1 MTNKKYTIK
10 YAKPKCGLE
19 YSPAYNTHTN
29 QNDLKLTNTHPLI
42 KTSIRKAINA
52 QALLVITTCLTFSLV
67 VSGIGY
73 AQALNRTVDE
83 VSSSDTD
90 INTSP
95 HYIAIE
101 NFQTQKENY
110 WDLNNLENISPDRIF
125 YVDMNKLVTIEDE
138 ESVFNFSDVSIQYSQ
153 NSSTSESSNT
163 ESSSLEQSKTDSNLE
178 LNKTNSSLELNK
190 TNSSLELNKTNSSL
204 KQVESKTSTYRY
216 AYLIHLTD
224 SERHVVESI
233 VAGESGNQPFVG
245 KKLVAQAIY
254 NAMLR
259 DNMSPSQVRKQ
270 YSYSGYKDID
280 EFEKE
285 CLKAYGNTN
294 ATDECRQAV
303 KEIFDDCNMP
313 TDDFVLF
320 FYAPAYSKG
329 TWHENA
335 KTLKP
340 ITYIAEDGSTT
351 NYIGGHKFF
360 ALKDEPVIN
369 YTREN

>member
-1 MTNKKYTIK
+1 MENKKYTIK
-10 YAKPKCGLE
+10 YSNPKH
-19 YSPAYNTHTN
+19 NTDEA
-29 QNDLKLTNTHPLI
+29 QLANTHPLI
-42 KTSIRKAINA
+42 KTSIRKALA
-52 QALLVITTCLTFSLV
+52 TCLTFSLV

-73 AQALNRTVDE
+73 AQALNKTDE
-83 VSSSDTD
+83 NNVSKLNETEIS
-90 INTSP
+90 SP

-101 NFQTQKENY
+101 NFKTQKENY
-110 WDLNNLENISPDRIF
+110 WDISNIGNISLDRIF
-125 YVDMNKLVTIEDE
+125 YVDMSKMVENNNEV
-138 ESVFNFSDVSIQYSQ
+138 VYNFSDMSVQYSSGLEQ
-153 NSSTSESSNT
+153 NGSN
-163 ESSSLEQSKTDSNLE
+163 ESSSLEQTEK
-178 LNKTNSSLELNK
+178 
-190 TNSSLELNKTNSSL
+190 
-204 KQVESKTSTYRY
+204 STYRY

-270 YSYSGYKDID
+270 YSYDGYKDID

-294 ATDECRQAV
+294 AADECRQAV
-303 KEIFDDCNMP
+303 KEIFDDYSMP

-320 FYAPAYSKG
+320 FYAPAHSKG

-340 ITYIAEDGSTT
+340 ITYVNEDGSTT

-360 ALKDEPVIN
+360 ALKNEPVIN
-369 YTREN
+369 YTREG

>member
-1 MTNKKYTIK
+1 MKNKKYTIK
-10 YAKPKCGLE
+10 YAKPKYGLE
-19 YSPAYNTHTN
+19 YSNSKYNNST
-29 QNDLKLTNTHPLI
+29 QLTNTHPLI
-42 KTSIRKAINA
+42 KTSIRKAIA
-52 QALLVITTCLTFSLV
+52 TCLTFSLV
-67 VSGIGY
+67 VSVVGY
-73 AQALNRTVDE
+73 AQALNKTGEDN
-83 VSSSDTD
+83 VSKDNALTLNETEIS
-90 INTSP
+90 SP
-95 HYIAIE
+95 HYIAIK
-101 NFQTQKENY
+101 NFQTQRENY
-110 WDLNNLENISPDRIF
+110 WDINNIGNISLDRIF
-125 YVDMNKLVTIEDE
+125 YVDMSKMVENNDE
-138 ESVFNFSDVSIQYSQ
+138 PVYIFSDMSVQYSEGQ
-153 NSSTSESSNT
+153 TSGSQTSEPKHT
-163 ESSSLEQSKTDSNLE
+163 
-178 LNKTNSSLELNK
+178 
-190 TNSSLELNKTNSSL
+190 
-204 KQVESKTSTYRY
+204 ESKTSTYRY

-254 NAMLR
+254 NGMLR

-294 ATDECRQAV
+294 AADECRQAV
-303 KEIFDDCNMP
+303 KEIFDNYSMP
-313 TDDFVLF
+313 TNDFVLF
-320 FYAPAYSKG
+320 FYAPAHSKG

-340 ITYIAEDGSTT
+340 ITYVNEDGSTT

-369 YTREN
+369 YTREG

>member
-1 MTNKKYTIK
+1 MKNKKYTIK
-10 YAKPKCGLE
+10 YSKPNH
-19 YSPAYNTHTN
+19 SNTNTPNHEA
-29 QNDLKLTNTHPLI
+29 QLTNTHPLI
-42 KTSIRKAINA
+42 KTSIRKAIA
-52 QALLVITTCLTFSLV
+52 TCLTFSLV
-67 VSGIGY
+67 VSVVGY
-73 AQALNRTVDE
+73 AQALNKTGEDDILNLNE
-83 VSSSDTD
+83 TEISSPHS
-90 INTSP
+90 SRERCS
-95 HYIAIE
+95 HYIAIK

-110 WDLNNLENISPDRIF
+110 WDTNNIGNVSPDRIF
-125 YVDMNKLVTIEDE
+125 YVDMSKMVENNDE
-138 ESVFNFSDVSIQYSQ
+138 PVYIFSDMSIQYSESQ
-153 NSSTSESSNT
+153 TSEPEHT
-163 ESSSLEQSKTDSNLE
+163 
-178 LNKTNSSLELNK
+178 
-190 TNSSLELNKTNSSL
+190 
-204 KQVESKTSTYRY
+204 ESKTSTYRY

-254 NAMLR
+254 NGMLR

-270 YSYSGYKDID
+270 YSYDGYKDID

-294 ATDECRQAV
+294 AADECRQAV
-303 KEIFDDCNMP
+303 KEIFDNYSMP

-320 FYAPAYSKG
+320 FYAPAHSKG

-340 ITYIAEDGSTT
+340 ITYVNEDGSTT

-360 ALKDEPVIN
+360 ALKNEPVIN
-369 YTREN
+369 YTREG

>member
-1 MTNKKYTIK
+1 MENKKYTIK
-10 YAKPKCGLE
+10 YSKPNH
-19 YSPAYNTHTN
+19 SNTNTN
-29 QNDLKLTNTHPLI
+29 TNIPTHETQLTNTHHLI
-42 KTSIRKAINA
+42 KTSIRKAIA
-52 QALLVITTCLTFSLV
+52 TCLTFSLV
-67 VSGIGY
+67 VSVVGY
-73 AQALNRTVDE
+73 AQALNKTGEDN
-83 VSSSDTD
+83 VSTLSETEIS
-90 INTSP
+90 SP
-95 HYIAIE
+95 HYIAIK
-101 NFQTQKENY
+101 NFQTHKENY
-110 WDLNNLENISPDRIF
+110 WDISNIENISPDRIF
-125 YVDMNKLVTIEDE
+125 YVDMSKMVENNAENNDE
-138 ESVFNFSDVSIQYSQ
+138 PVYIFSDMSIQYSGSQ
-153 NSSTSESSNT
+153 NSESQTSEPEHT
-163 ESSSLEQSKTDSNLE
+163 ESTHERCSQ
-178 LNKTNSSLELNK
+178 
-190 TNSSLELNKTNSSL
+190 
-204 KQVESKTSTYRY
+204 SKTSTYRY

-233 VAGESGNQPFVG
+233 VAGESGNQPFDG
-245 KKLVAQAIY
+245 KKLVAQCIY

-294 ATDECRQAV
+294 AADECRQAV
-303 KEIFDDCNMP
+303 KEIFDNYSMP

-320 FYAPAYSKG
+320 FYAPAHSKG

-340 ITYIAEDGSTT
+340 ITYVNEDGSTT

-369 YTREN
+369 YTREG

>member
-1 MTNKKYTIK
+1 MKNKKYTIK
-10 YAKPKCGLE
+10 YSKSNRLE
-19 YSPAYNTHTN
+19 YSHSNTNTN
-29 QNDLKLTNTHPLI
+29 TPTHETQLTNTHPLI
-42 KTSIRKAINA
+42 KTSIRKAIA
-52 QALLVITTCLTFSLV
+52 TCLTFSLV
-67 VSGIGY
+67 VSVVGY
-73 AQALNRTVDE
+73 AQALNKTGEDNASFVE
-83 VSSSDTD
+83 T
-90 INTSP
+90 TSP
-95 HYIAIE
+95 HYIAIK

-110 WDLNNLENISPDRIF
+110 WDISNIKNIGPDRIF
-125 YVDMNKLVTIEDE
+125 YVDMSKMVENNDE
-138 ESVFNFSDVSIQYSQ
+138 PVYIFSDMSIQYSESQ
-153 NSSTSESSNT
+153 TSEPEHT
-163 ESSSLEQSKTDSNLE
+163 
-178 LNKTNSSLELNK
+178 
-190 TNSSLELNKTNSSL
+190 
-204 KQVESKTSTYRY
+204 ESKTSTYRY

-254 NAMLR
+254 NGMLR

-270 YSYSGYKDID
+270 YSYDGYKDID

-294 ATDECRQAV
+294 AADECRQAV
-303 KEIFDDCNMP
+303 KEIFDNYSMP

-320 FYAPAYSKG
+320 FYAPAHSKG

-340 ITYIAEDGSTT
+340 ITYVNEDGSTT

-360 ALKDEPVIN
+360 ALKNEPVIN
-369 YTREN
+369 YTREG

>member
-1 MTNKKYTIK
+1 MKNKKYTIK
-10 YAKPKCGLE
+10 Y
-19 YSPAYNTHTN
+19 STNTNINNIHHET
-29 QNDLKLTNTHPLI
+29 QLANTHPLI
-42 KTSIRKAINA
+42 KTSICKALA
-52 QALLVITTCLTFSLV
+52 TCLTFSLV

-73 AQALNRTVDE
+73 AQALNKTGEDNI
-83 VSSSDTD
+83 SSTDT
-90 INTSP
+90 NNSP
-95 HYIAIE
+95 HYIAIK

-110 WDLNNLENISPDRIF
+110 WDINNIGNISPDRIF
-125 YVDMNKLVTIEDE
+125 YVDMSKMVENNAEPVYI
-138 ESVFNFSDVSIQYSQ
+138 FSDMSVQYSEGQ
-153 NSSTSESSNT
+153 TSGSQSSESKTSEP
-163 ESSSLEQSKTDSNLE
+163 EQT
-178 LNKTNSSLELNK
+178 
-190 TNSSLELNKTNSSL
+190 
-204 KQVESKTSTYRY
+204 ESKTSTYRY

-245 KKLVAQAIY
+245 KKLVAQAVY
-254 NAMLR
+254 NSMLR

-270 YSYSGYKDID
+270 YSYDGYKDID

-294 ATDECRQAV
+294 AADECRQAV
-303 KEIFDDCNMP
+303 KEIFDDYSMP

-320 FYAPAYSKG
+320 FYAPAHSKG
-329 TWHENA
+329 KWHENA

-340 ITYIAEDGSTT
+340 ITYVNEDGSTT

-369 YTREN
+369 YTREG

>member
-1 MTNKKYTIK
+1 MKNKKYTIK
-10 YAKPKCGLE
+10 YSKSNRLE
-19 YSPAYNTHTN
+19 YSHSNTNTN
-29 QNDLKLTNTHPLI
+29 TLTHETQLTNTHPLI
-42 KTSIRKAINA
+42 KTSIRKAIA
-52 QALLVITTCLTFSLV
+52 TCLTFSLV
-67 VSGIGY
+67 VSVIGY
-73 AQALNRTVDE
+73 AQALNKTGEDNISNLNE
-83 VSSSDTD
+83 TEISSPHS
-90 INTSP
+90 SRERCS
-95 HYIAIE
+95 HYIAIK

-110 WDLNNLENISPDRIF
+110 WDTNNIGNVSPDRIF
-125 YVDMNKLVTIEDE
+125 YVDMSKMVENNDE
-138 ESVFNFSDVSIQYSQ
+138 PVYIFSDMSVQYSESQ
-153 NSSTSESSNT
+153 TSGSQSSEP
-163 ESSSLEQSKTDSNLE
+163 
-178 LNKTNSSLELNK
+178 
-190 TNSSLELNKTNSSL
+190 
-204 KQVESKTSTYRY
+204 KTSTYRY

-254 NAMLR
+254 NGMLR

-270 YSYSGYKDID
+270 YSYDGYKDID

-294 ATDECRQAV
+294 AADECRQAV
-303 KEIFDDCNMP
+303 KEIFDNYSMP

-320 FYAPAYSKG
+320 FYAPAHSKG

-340 ITYIAEDGSTT
+340 ITYVNEDGSTT

-360 ALKDEPVIN
+360 ALKNEPVIN
-369 YTREN
+369 YTREG

>member
-1 MTNKKYTIK
+1 MENKKYTIK
-10 YAKPKCGLE
+10 YSKHN
-19 YSPAYNTHTN
+19 YSNTNTN
-29 QNDLKLTNTHPLI
+29 TNIPTHETQLTNTHPLI
-42 KTSIRKAINA
+42 KTSIRKAIA
-52 QALLVITTCLTFSLV
+52 TCLTFSLV
-67 VSGIGY
+67 VSVVGY
-73 AQALNRTVDE
+73 AQALNKTGEDN
-83 VSSSDTD
+83 VSKDNVSTLSETEISSPH
-90 INTSP
+90 SSRERCS
-95 HYIAIE
+95 HYIAIK

-110 WDLNNLENISPDRIF
+110 WDISNIENIGPDRIF
-125 YVDMNKLVTIEDE
+125 YVDMSKMVENDAENNDE
-138 ESVFNFSDVSIQYSQ
+138 PVYIFSDMSVQYSEGQ
-153 NSSTSESSNT
+153 TSGSQTSKP
-163 ESSSLEQSKTDSNLE
+163 EQSE
-178 LNKTNSSLELNK
+178 PEH
-190 TNSSLELNKTNSSL
+190 
-204 KQVESKTSTYRY
+204 VEPKTSTYRY

-233 VAGESGNQPFVG
+233 VAGESGNQPFDG
-245 KKLVAQAIY
+245 KKLVAQSIY

-280 EFEKE
+280 EFGKE

-294 ATDECRQAV
+294 AADECRQAV
-303 KEIFDDCNMP
+303 KEIFDNYSMP

-320 FYAPAYSKG
+320 FYAPAHSKG

-340 ITYIAEDGSTT
+340 IIYVNEDGSTT

-369 YTREN
+369 YTREG

>member
-1 MTNKKYTIK
+1 MKNKKYTIK
-10 YAKPKCGLE
+10 Y
-19 YSPAYNTHTN
+19 SNTHIPTHET
-29 QNDLKLTNTHPLI
+29 QLTNTHPLI
-42 KTSIRKAINA
+42 KTSIRKAIA
-52 QALLVITTCLTFSLV
+52 TCLTFSLV
-67 VSGIGY
+67 VSVVGY
-73 AQALNRTVDE
+73 AQALNKTGEDN
-83 VSSSDTD
+83 VSTLSLSETE
-90 INTSP
+90 ISSP
-95 HYIAIE
+95 HYIAIK

-110 WDLNNLENISPDRIF
+110 WDTNNIGNISPDRIF
-125 YVDMNKLVTIEDE
+125 YMNMSKMVENNDE
-138 ESVFNFSDVSIQYSQ
+138 PVYIFSDMSVQYSGSQ
-153 NSSTSESSNT
+153 NSGSQTSKPEHT
-163 ESSSLEQSKTDSNLE
+163 ELTHERCSQP
-178 LNKTNSSLELNK
+178 
-190 TNSSLELNKTNSSL
+190 
-204 KQVESKTSTYRY
+204 KTSTYRY

-233 VAGESGNQPFVG
+233 VAGESGNQPFNG
-245 KKLVAQAIY
+245 KKLVAQCIY

-294 ATDECRQAV
+294 AADECRQAV
-303 KEIFDDCNMP
+303 KEIFDNYSMP

-320 FYAPAYSKG
+320 FYAPAHSKG
-329 TWHENA
+329 IWHENA

-340 ITYIAEDGSTT
+340 ITYVNEDGSTT

-369 YTREN
+369 YTREG

>member
-1 MTNKKYTIK
+1 MKNKKYTIK
-10 YAKPKCGLE
+10 Y
-19 YSPAYNTHTN
+19 STTQNTNTHEA
-29 QNDLKLTNTHPLI
+29 QLTNTHPLI
-42 KTSIRKAINA
+42 KTSIRKALA
-52 QALLVITTCLTFSLV
+52 TCLTFSLV

-73 AQALNRTVDE
+73 AQALNKTDE
-83 VSSSDTD
+83 DNVSKLNETEIS
-90 INTSP
+90 SP

-101 NFQTQKENY
+101 NFKTQKENY
-110 WDLNNLENISPDRIF
+110 WDINNIGNISSDRIF
-125 YVDMNKLVTIEDE
+125 YVDMSKMVENNDE
-138 ESVFNFSDVSIQYSQ
+138 PIYNFSDMSVQYSSGLEQ
-153 NSSTSESSNT
+153 NGSK
-163 ESSSLEQSKTDSNLE
+163 ESSSLEQD
-178 LNKTNSSLELNK
+178 KTNSSLELNK
-190 TNSSLELNKTNSSL
+190 SKSGLEQTEK
-204 KQVESKTSTYRY
+204 STYRY
-216 AYLIHLTD
+216 AYLIHLTN

-245 KKLVAQAIY
+245 KKLVAQAVY
-254 NAMLR
+254 NGMLR

-270 YSYSGYKDID
+270 YSYDGYKDID

-294 ATDECRQAV
+294 AADECRQAV
-303 KEIFDDCNMP
+303 KEIFDDYSMP

-320 FYAPAYSKG
+320 FYAPAHSKG

-340 ITYIAEDGSTT
+340 ITYVNEDGSTT

-369 YTREN
+369 YTREG

>member
-1 MTNKKYTIK
+1 MKNKKYTIK
-10 YAKPKCGLE
+10 YSKPNH
-19 YSPAYNTHTN
+19 SNTTPNTPTHEA
-29 QNDLKLTNTHPLI
+29 QLTNTHSLI
-42 KTSIRKAINA
+42 KTSIRKAIA
-52 QALLVITTCLTFSLV
+52 TCLTFSLV
-67 VSGIGY
+67 VSGVGY
-73 AQALNRTVDE
+73 AQALNKTGEDN
-83 VSSSDTD
+83 VSFIET
-90 INTSP
+90 TSP
-95 HYIAIE
+95 HYIAIK

-110 WDLNNLENISPDRIF
+110 WDINNIGNVSPDRIF
-125 YVDMNKLVTIEDE
+125 YVDMSKMVENDVENNDE
-138 ESVFNFSDVSIQYSQ
+138 PVYIFSNMSVQYSEGQ
-153 NSSTSESSNT
+153 SSEP
-163 ESSSLEQSKTDSNLE
+163 EQSEPKHTE
-178 LNKTNSSLELNK
+178 P
-190 TNSSLELNKTNSSL
+190 
-204 KQVESKTSTYRY
+204 KTSTYRY

-245 KKLVAQAIY
+245 KKLVGQAVY

-270 YSYSGYKDID
+270 YSYDGYKDID

-294 ATDECRQAV
+294 AADECRQAV
-303 KEIFDDCNMP
+303 KEIFDNYSMP

-320 FYAPAYSKG
+320 FYAPAHSKG

-340 ITYIAEDGSTT
+340 ITYVNEDGSTT

-360 ALKDEPVIN
+360 ALKNEPVIN
-369 YTREN
+369 YTREG

>member
-1 MTNKKYTIK
+1 MENKKYTIK
-10 YAKPKCGLE
+10 YSKPNH
-19 YSPAYNTHTN
+19 SNTNTN
-29 QNDLKLTNTHPLI
+29 TNIPTHETQLTNTHPLI
-42 KTSIRKAINA
+42 KTSIRKAIA
-52 QALLVITTCLTFSLV
+52 TCLTFSLV
-67 VSGIGY
+67 VSVVGY
-73 AQALNRTVDE
+73 AQALNKTGEDN
-83 VSSSDTD
+83 VSTLSETEIS
-90 INTSP
+90 SP
-95 HYIAIE
+95 HYIAIK
-101 NFQTQKENY
+101 NFQMQKENY
-110 WDLNNLENISPDRIF
+110 WDISNIKNIGPDRIF
-125 YVDMNKLVTIEDE
+125 YMDMSKMVKNDAENNDE
-138 ESVFNFSDVSIQYSQ
+138 PIYIFSDMSIQYSGSQ
-153 NSSTSESSNT
+153 NSESQTSEPEHT
-163 ESSSLEQSKTDSNLE
+163 EP
-178 LNKTNSSLELNK
+178 
-190 TNSSLELNKTNSSL
+190 
-204 KQVESKTSTYRY
+204 KTSTYRY

-233 VAGESGNQPFVG
+233 VAGESGNQPLDG
-245 KKLVAQAIY
+245 KKLVAQSIY

-294 ATDECRQAV
+294 AADECRQAV
-303 KEIFDDCNMP
+303 KEIFDNCSMP

-320 FYAPAYSKG
+320 FYAPAHSKG

-340 ITYIAEDGSTT
+340 ITYVNEDGSTT

-369 YTREN
+369 YTREG

>member
-1 MTNKKYTIK
+1 MKNKKYTIK
-10 YAKPKCGLE
+10 YVKPKYGLE
-19 YSPAYNTHTN
+19 YSNSKYNNST
-29 QNDLKLTNTHPLI
+29 QLTNTHPLI
-42 KTSIRKAINA
+42 KTSIRKAIA
-52 QALLVITTCLTFSLV
+52 TCLTFSLV
-67 VSGIGY
+67 VSVVGY
-73 AQALNRTVDE
+73 AQALNKTGEDNASKDNASTLSE
-83 VSSSDTD
+83 TEILSPHSSRERCS
-90 INTSP
+90 
-95 HYIAIE
+95 HYIAIK

-110 WDLNNLENISPDRIF
+110 WDISNIENISPDRIF
-125 YVDMNKLVTIEDE
+125 YVDMSKMVENNAENNDE
-138 ESVFNFSDVSIQYSQ
+138 PVYIFSDMSVQYSEGQ
-153 NSSTSESSNT
+153 TSGSQTSG
-163 ESSSLEQSKTDSNLE
+163 SQISKPEQSEPEHTE
-178 LNKTNSSLELNK
+178 P
-190 TNSSLELNKTNSSL
+190 
-204 KQVESKTSTYRY
+204 KTSTYRY

-245 KKLVAQAIY
+245 KKLVAQSIY

-259 DNMSPSQVRKQ
+259 DNISPSQVRKQ
-270 YSYSGYKDID
+270 YSYGGYKDID

-294 ATDECRQAV
+294 AADECRQAV
-303 KEIFDDCNMP
+303 KEIFDNYSMP

-320 FYAPAYSKG
+320 FYAPAHSKG

-340 ITYIAEDGSTT
+340 ITYVNEDGSTT

-369 YTREN
+369 YTREG

>member
-1 MTNKKYTIK
+1 M
-10 YAKPKCGLE
+10 
-19 YSPAYNTHTN
+19 
-29 QNDLKLTNTHPLI
+29 
-42 KTSIRKAINA
+42 
-52 QALLVITTCLTFSLV
+52 

-73 AQALNRTVDE
+73 AQALNKTDE
-83 VSSSDTD
+83 NNVSKLNETEIS
-90 INTSP
+90 SP

-101 NFQTQKENY
+101 NFKTQKENY
-110 WDLNNLENISPDRIF
+110 WDISNIGNISLDRIF
-125 YVDMNKLVTIEDE
+125 YVDMSKMVENNNEV
-138 ESVFNFSDVSIQYSQ
+138 VYNFSDMSVQYSSGLEQ
-153 NSSTSESSNT
+153 NGSSSEPEQT
-163 ESSSLEQSKTDSNLE
+163 ESK
-178 LNKTNSSLELNK
+178 
-190 TNSSLELNKTNSSL
+190 
-204 KQVESKTSTYRY
+204 STYRY

-245 KKLVAQAIY
+245 KKLVCQAIY
-254 NAMLR
+254 NGMLR

-270 YSYSGYKDID
+270 YSYDGYKDID

-294 ATDECRQAV
+294 AADECRQAV
-303 KEIFDDCNMP
+303 KEIFDDYSMP

-320 FYAPAYSKG
+320 FYAPAHSKG

-340 ITYIAEDGSTT
+340 IAYVNEDGSTT

-360 ALKDEPVIN
+360 ALKNEPVIN
-369 YTREN
+369 YTREG

>member
-1 MTNKKYTIK
+1 MENKKYTIK
-10 YAKPKCGLE
+10 YSKPNH
-19 YSPAYNTHTN
+19 SNTNTN
-29 QNDLKLTNTHPLI
+29 TNIPTHETQLTNTHPLI
-42 KTSIRKAINA
+42 KTSIRKAIA
-52 QALLVITTCLTFSLV
+52 TCLTFSLV
-67 VSGIGY
+67 VSVVGY
-73 AQALNRTVDE
+73 AQALNKTGEDN
-83 VSSSDTD
+83 VSTLSETEIS
-90 INTSP
+90 SP
-95 HYIAIE
+95 HYIAIK
-101 NFQTQKENY
+101 NFQIQKENY
-110 WDLNNLENISPDRIF
+110 WDISNIENIGPDRIF
-125 YVDMNKLVTIEDE
+125 YVDMSKMVEGNAENNDE
-138 ESVFNFSDVSIQYSQ
+138 PVYIFSDMSVQYSEGQ
-153 NSSTSESSNT
+153 TSGSQTSKPEHT
-163 ESSSLEQSKTDSNLE
+163 EP
-178 LNKTNSSLELNK
+178 
-190 TNSSLELNKTNSSL
+190 
-204 KQVESKTSTYRY
+204 KTSTYRY

-233 VAGESGNQPFVG
+233 VAGESGNQPFDG
-245 KKLVAQAIY
+245 KKLVAQSIY

-294 ATDECRQAV
+294 AADECRQAV
-303 KEIFDDCNMP
+303 KEIFDNCSMP

-320 FYAPAYSKG
+320 FYAPAHSKG

-340 ITYIAEDGSTT
+340 ITYVNEDGSTT

-369 YTREN
+369 YTREG

>member
-1 MTNKKYTIK
+1 MENKKYTIK
-10 YAKPKCGLE
+10 YSKPNH
-19 YSPAYNTHTN
+19 SNTNTN
-29 QNDLKLTNTHPLI
+29 TNIPTHETQLTNTHPLI
-42 KTSIRKAINA
+42 KTSIRKAIA
-52 QALLVITTCLTFSLV
+52 TCLTFSLV
-67 VSGIGY
+67 VSVVGY
-73 AQALNRTVDE
+73 AQALNKTGEDNASKDN
-83 VSSSDTD
+83 VSILSETEIS
-90 INTSP
+90 SP
-95 HYIAIE
+95 HYIAIK
-101 NFQTQKENY
+101 NFQMQKENY
-110 WDLNNLENISPDRIF
+110 WDISNIKNIGPDRIF
-125 YVDMNKLVTIEDE
+125 YMDMSKMVKNDAENNDE
-138 ESVFNFSDVSIQYSQ
+138 PIYIFSDMSVQYSGGQ
-153 NSSTSESSNT
+153 NSGSQTSKPEHT
-163 ESSSLEQSKTDSNLE
+163 EP
-178 LNKTNSSLELNK
+178 
-190 TNSSLELNKTNSSL
+190 
-204 KQVESKTSTYRY
+204 KTSTYRY

-233 VAGESGNQPFVG
+233 VAGESGNQPFDG
-245 KKLVAQAIY
+245 KKLVAQSIY

-294 ATDECRQAV
+294 AADECRQAV
-303 KEIFDDCNMP
+303 KEIFDNCSMP

-320 FYAPAYSKG
+320 FYAPAHSKG

-340 ITYIAEDGSTT
+340 ITYVNEDGSTT

-369 YTREN
+369 YTREG

>member
-1 MTNKKYTIK
+1 MENKKYTIK
-10 YAKPKCGLE
+10 YAKPKYGLE
-19 YSPAYNTHTN
+19 YSHSNTNTSTPTHEI
-29 QNDLKLTNTHPLI
+29 QLTNTHPLI
-42 KTSIRKAINA
+42 KTSIRKAIA
-52 QALLVITTCLTFSLV
+52 TCLTFSLV
-67 VSGIGY
+67 VSVVGY
-73 AQALNRTVDE
+73 AQALNKADE
-83 VSSSDTD
+83 D
-90 INTSP
+90 NTSKDKASTLSETEISSL
-95 HYIAIE
+95 HYIAIK

-110 WDLNNLENISPDRIF
+110 WDTNNIGNISPDRIF
-125 YVDMNKLVTIEDE
+125 YVDMSKMVENNAENNDE
-138 ESVFNFSDVSIQYSQ
+138 PVYIFSDMSVQYSGSQ
-153 NSSTSESSNT
+153 NSEGQTSGSQSSEPEQT
-163 ESSSLEQSKTDSNLE
+163 EP
-178 LNKTNSSLELNK
+178 
-190 TNSSLELNKTNSSL
+190 
-204 KQVESKTSTYRY
+204 KTSTYRY

-245 KKLVAQAIY
+245 KKLVAQAVY
-254 NAMLR
+254 NGMLR

-270 YSYSGYKDID
+270 YSYDGYKDID

-294 ATDECRQAV
+294 AADECRQAV
-303 KEIFDDCNMP
+303 KEIFDNYSMP

-320 FYAPAYSKG
+320 FYAPARSKG

-340 ITYIAEDGSTT
+340 ITYVNEDGSTT

-369 YTREN
+369 YTREG